1 MANRLK
7 LNEKVLR
14 DAEPQEG
21 NSYQIFD
28 REIRGLAAKVQPSG
42 NRAFTLDYRFAGRQT
57 VLAFLAAFW
66 IAFRQGR
73 QAAAARFAV
82 RRADARVRSMQ
93 TSKDIRHD
101 VQNTDRADL
110 ERRAHR
116 WMRD

>member
-1 MANRLK
+1 MITVVRSLLTGIGRQA
-7 LNEKVLR
+7 VLYG
-14 DAEPQEG
+14 A
-21 NSYQIFD
+21 IALAV
-28 REIRGLAAKVQPSG
+28 LAA
-42 NRAFTLDYRFAGRQT
+42 L
-57 VLAFLAAFW
+57 W

-73 QAAAARFAV
+73 HAAAANFAI

-101 VQNTDRADL
+101 VQNADRADL

>member
-1 MANRLK
+1 MISIARAL
-7 LNEKVLR
+7 L
-14 DAEPQEG
+14 
-21 NSYQIFD
+21 S
-28 REIRGLAAKVQPSG
+28 GLGKRV
-42 NRAFTLDYRFAGRQT
+42 AFYGTII
-57 VLAFLAAFW
+57 LAVIVALW

-73 QAAAARFAV
+73 QAAAANFAI

-101 VQNTDRADL
+101 VQNCDRADL

>member
-1 MANRLK
+1 MISIARAL
-7 LNEKVLR
+7 L
-14 DAEPQEG
+14 
-21 NSYQIFD
+21 S
-28 REIRGLAAKVQPSG
+28 GL
-42 NRAFTLDYRFAGRQT
+42 GRR
-57 VLAFLAAFW
+57 AAFYGAIALAVLTALW

-73 QAAAARFAV
+73 QAAAANFAI

-101 VQNTDRADL
+101 VQNADRADL

>member
-1 MANRLK
+1 MIGVVRALLSGLGRRA
-7 LNEKVLR
+7 VFY
-14 DAEPQEG
+14 G
-21 NSYQIFD
+21 TI
-28 REIRGLAAKVQPSG
+28 ILAA
-42 NRAFTLDYRFAGRQT
+42 T
-57 VLAFLAAFW
+57 VALW
-66 IAFRQGR
+66 IAVCQGR
-73 QAAAARFAV
+73 QAATARFAV